1 MMLDTCSGGSR
12 MTDRGG
18 GPLDALWRA
27 RTVLWMVAGGQ
38 ALATVIV
45 LAAQD
50 VSMDRWQLLLRLS
63 VVVHWILLL
72 SLITMYAT
80 RRWLSRL
87 RPVAIAYAALCALLL
102 STWVTGALLW
112 LLLRDLMALPPAG
125 WHSLLLRATGIAL
138 AVGLLGLA
146 AFQNHWR
153 ARQLAV
159 RAKQAELEALQ
170 ARIRPHFLFNTL
182 NTGAALVHQRPE
194 EAERLLVDLA
204 DLFRAALAGPRDI
217 PLADELAL
225 ARRYL
230 EIESLRFGD
239 RLGVDWHLPAPLPAV
254 TVPALSIQPLVENAI
269 RHGIERIPGGGR
281 IEVAVHSTGGSVVI
295 RVTNPLP
302 GGGASTSHPDGHR
315 VGLRSSRARIE
326 ALTGGH
332 GRLDAAAKEG
342 RYVATVSVPH
352 LPPP

>member
-1 MMLDTCSGGSR
+1 MS
-12 MTDRGG
+12 DRDG

-27 RTVLWMVAGGQ
+27 RAVLWMVIAGQ
-38 ALATVIV
+38 ALAVV
-45 LAAQD
+45 VALAAD
-50 VSMDRWQLLLRLS
+50 GAAMDRWQLLLRLS
-63 VVVHWILLL
+63 VFVHWILLV
-72 SLITMYAT
+72 SLVSMYAI

-87 RPVAIAYAALCALLL
+87 RPVAIAYAALAALLL
-102 STWVTGALLW
+102 STWVTGGFLW
-112 LLLRDLMALPPAG
+112 LLLRDLMELRSGG
-125 WHSLLLRATGIAL
+125 WQSLLVRATGIAL

-153 ARQLAV
+153 ARRLAV
-159 RAKQAELEALQ
+159 RAKQAELESLQ

-204 DLFRAALAGPRDI
+204 DLFRAALAGPREI

-239 RLGVDWHLPAPLPAV
+239 RLQVDWQLPEQLPHA

-269 RHGIERIPGGGR
+269 RHGIERIPGGGLVELGVR
-281 IEVAVHSTGGSVVI
+281 SEGNSVVI
-295 RVTNPLP
+295 RVANPLP
-302 GGGASTSHPDGHR
+302 SASIAASGAAGHQ
-315 VGLRSSRARIE
+315 VGLNSTRARIE
-326 ALTGGH
+326 AMTGGH
-332 GRLDAAAKEG
+332 GRLHAGVENG
-342 RYVATVSVPH
+342 RYVASVTVPRRSRI
-352 LPPP
+352 